1 VPTCSGLLA
10 IVRGPIRNTNQE
22 SARTAFKRSE
32 EKFDRVKLW
41 GKRKGQSD
49 LLKQSMPKPHS
60 DCVAGKMQIIAVAR
74 DEGRSKTYDALE
86 RDGGDAA
93 YALWSTRSDV
103 RRQRRG
109 RTPRSRL
116 RPLAFR
122 LRTWCRNPHGT
133 RSRARSALP
142 LVLGDAPF
150 TSCASHPG

>member
-1 VPTCSGLLA
+1 MRQGWVAARAYSPCASLLSLDPRGRVRVPTCSGLFA

-49 LLKQSMPKPHS
+49 LLKQSLPKPHS

-103 RRQRRG
+103 R
-109 RTPRSRL
+109 
-116 RPLAFR
+116 
-122 LRTWCRNPHGT
+122 
-133 RSRARSALP
+133 
-142 LVLGDAPF
+142 
-150 TSCASHPG
+150 